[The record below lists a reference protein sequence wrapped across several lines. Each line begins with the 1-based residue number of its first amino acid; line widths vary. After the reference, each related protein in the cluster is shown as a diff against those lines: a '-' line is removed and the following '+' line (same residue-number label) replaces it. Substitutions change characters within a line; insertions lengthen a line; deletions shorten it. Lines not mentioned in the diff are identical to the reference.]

1 MLVLSRK
8 KGESII
14 IGDNIEITVVDVQGD
29 LIRLGI
35 KAPKEVRIY
44 RQELW
49 EDIKKA
55 NQEATQT
62 VTNLADNINLLK
74 NYKSDKK

>member
-35 KAPKEVRIY
+35 KAPKEVSIY

-49 EDIKKA
+49 EDIKNA

-62 VTNLADNINLLK
+62 VANLGEKLNILKTFKPDNE
-74 NYKSDKK
+74 